1 MSKYFLQRDVASSPA
16 NNGQKIEDRTKLVQI
31 SYKKNF

>member
-1 MSKYFLQRDVASSPA
+1 MSKYFLQRDVA

-31 SYKKNF
+31 SYQKNF